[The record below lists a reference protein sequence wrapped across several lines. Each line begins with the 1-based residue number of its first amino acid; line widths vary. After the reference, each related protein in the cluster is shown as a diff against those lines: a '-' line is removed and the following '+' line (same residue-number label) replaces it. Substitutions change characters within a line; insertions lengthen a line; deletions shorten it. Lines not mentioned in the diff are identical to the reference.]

1 MKNERLNQSDNE
13 DSRQFDPLEYL
24 AQVFELDDFERYC
37 VRTLL
42 TESDH
47 SEGFT
52 VRMLVDG
59 YAENVEHEPY
69 FWPDSRLLRYFFLR
83 ERREGLNFYFLEE
96 RIRVFLQGNI
106 YGYAP
111 YDLLWEMRYP
121 DEYDRQL
128 IGAGPV
134 PAMELFLQKHSSGQ
148 PVFFHLYG
156 REGSGRK
163 SRILEFCK
171 NQGHPLLIL
180 DAGILEEDNQEL
192 LGDALRECR
201 IYGAYLLLKDLPE
214 GWFQKSLHRSRLF
227 RWMTGEAGVLFTIG
241 EKPLQPGAYLDE
253 IAYLELSLELPDYQ
267 ESTLL
272 WERQLQMEGAD
283 RCLPQEWANKFLFT
297 PGQIEKAV
305 KSARQY
311 AFIDGRSQ
319 VEREDLQKGCYHLLQ
334 DGMGKK
340 AVKIKPCYTWEE
352 LILPP
357 FQKLRLKDACNQVS
371 YKKWVYETWGFA
383 QKISYGRGISVVF
396 AGPPGTGK
404 TMAAQVMASELC
416 LDLYR
421 IELAAVVSKY
431 VGETEKNLE
440 EIFEQAKKSQVI
452 LFFDEADV
460 LFSKRIEVRDSN
472 DKYSNMEAAFLLQKM
487 EEYEGITILAT
498 NYLQNFDEAFKRRMK
513 FIIDFPFPDADR
525 REQIWRRAFPDRTP
539 VREDLDYEFLSTAFE
554 LSGSNIKNVALHAAF
569 LAAVSQSQV
578 SMAHIIAGIRNE
590 YAKSGKI
597 LTKEQLGQYYMLLD
611 D

>member
-1 MKNERLNQSDNE
+1 MKDKHLKKSDKE
-13 DSRQFDPLEYL
+13 DRQFDPLEYL
-24 AQVFELDDFERYC
+24 TQVFELDDFERYC
-37 VRTLL
+37 VSALL
-42 TESDH
+42 AEPDLTR
-47 SEGFT
+47 GLT
-52 VRMLVDG
+52 ARMLVDG
-59 YAENVEHEPY
+59 YGEEVECEPY

-83 ERREGLNFYFLEE
+83 ERIEGLNFYFLEE
-96 RIRVFLQGNI
+96 RIRVFLQGNL

-128 IGAGPV
+128 IGTGPV
-134 PAMELFLQKHSSGQ
+134 PIMERFLEKHSSGQ

-163 SRILEFCK
+163 SWILEFCK
-171 NQGHPLLIL
+171 RQGRPLLML
-180 DAGILEEDNQEL
+180 DAGVLEEDDQEL

-201 IYGAYLLLKDLPE
+201 IYGAYLLIKDLPE
-214 GWFQKSLHRSRLF
+214 GWFGKGLHRSRLF
-227 RWMTGEAGVLFTIG
+227 RWMAGEVGVIFTIG
-241 EKPLQPGAYLDE
+241 EKPLCPGAYLDR
-253 IAYLELSLELPDYQ
+253 IAYLEFPLGLPDYQ
-267 ESTLL
+267 ESTAL
-272 WERQLQMEGAD
+272 WERQLQAEDAD
-283 RCLPQEWANKFLFT
+283 HCPPREWANKFLFT

-305 KSARQY
+305 KNARQY

-357 FQKLRLKDACNQVS
+357 FQKKRLKDACDQVS

-383 QKISYGRGISVVF
+383 RKISYGRGISVVF

-404 TMAAQVMASELC
+404 TMAAQVMASELY

-440 EIFEQAKKSQVI
+440 EIFEQAEKSQVI

-460 LFSKRIEVRDSN
+460 LFSKRTEVRDSN

-525 REQIWRRAFPDRTP
+525 REQIWKQAFPARTP
-539 VREDLDYEFLSTAFE
+539 VREDLDFEFLSAAFE

-569 LAAVSQSQV
+569 LAAAGQSRV

-597 LTKEQLGQYYMLLD
+597 LTREQLGQYYMLLD
-611 D
+611 E